1 MAVFAF
7 TSAAGSP
14 GVTTTALGLALEW
27 PGEVLLVDADPVG
40 GSPILAGFYGGTVQ
54 HPGTLVEMWAAH
66 RQGRLDDALR
76 EMPLRIADH
85 ASFIPGPAGTAQA
98 GSLSELWQALA
109 PRLRTLS
116 AMDVDV
122 LIDLGRLGHQ
132 HFPTP
137 LARGADEVLLVMRS
151 DLVAVA
157 AAAACEI
164 PTDAPVQV
172 ALVGEKRPYTAR
184 EVSSV
189 IKKDVTVSL
198 PWAPEAATV
207 FSHGTK
213 DSKKTTGLR
222 RALRQAGESLRW
234 RADRREEASDD

>member
-1 MAVFAF
+1 MFAF

-40 GSPILAGFYGGTVQ
+40 GSPVLAGFYGGTVQ
-54 HPGTLVEMWAAH
+54 HPGTLVELWAAH

-85 ASFIPGPAGTAQA
+85 ASFVSGPAGAAQA
-98 GSLSELWQALA
+98 GSLTELWQALA
-109 PRLRTLS
+109 LRLRSLS
-116 AMDVDV
+116 GMDVDV
-122 LIDLGRLGHQ
+122 LLDLGRLGHQ
-132 HFPTP
+132 HFPMA
-137 LARGADEVLLVMRS
+137 LARAADELLLVLRS

-164 PTDAPVQV
+164 PTDAPTHV
-172 ALVGEKRPYTAR
+172 ALIGAKRPYTAR

-189 IKKDVTVSL
+189 VKRDVTVSL
-198 PWAPEAATV
+198 PWAPTEAAV
-207 FSHGTK
+207 FSHGIKETK
-213 DSKKTTGLR
+213 KSSELR
-222 RALRQAGESLRW
+222 RALRQTAESLRW
-234 RADRREEASDD
+234 RADRREEVGYE